1 MSFNNPYEV
10 LGVSETDSIEQIEM
24 AYKGFMKILH
34 PDKAN
39 TPEAKR
45 LGMTQDEK
53 MRYLSL
59 IVESYKT
66 IKETYR
72 DRRYP
77 DTKQT
82 YKVDQDHTIKFNHG
96 LTENDAKNF
105 NSSKF
110 NNIFDTGLQRD
121 MDAGMSDPFKRGY
134 NDFDTG
140 KDFSENNNT
149 KVVAQTYSG
158 TISVEN
164 SKNTKAPKMKDNRLT
179 EYIPDTTSFFDSS
192 SNYQELGLTNISDF
206 SMTIQGKGS
215 IHGTDLM
222 SAYGNNMEP
231 WEHTVKKDAALY
243 AKYNDDEDIT
253 SKSNKIKT
261 DRANIYNLPVDQNM
275 ANDLKKYN
283 ERIAKKEI
291 KRISNMGVRDEYY
304 NSLNQGRLEDGNLPS
319 RS

>member
-10 LGVSETDSIEQIEM
+10 LGVSETDPIEKIED

-34 PDKAN
+34 PDKAH

-53 MRYLSL
+53 MRYLNL
-59 IVESYKT
+59 IAESYKI
-66 IKETYR
+66 IKNTYR

-77 DTKQT
+77 DTVQT
-82 YKVDQDHTIKFNHG
+82 YRVDQDHTIKFNHD

-110 NNIFDTGLQRD
+110 NNIFDTGLKRD
-121 MDAGMSDPFKRGY
+121 IDAGMADPFKKGY

-140 KDFSENNNT
+140 KDFSESNNS

-164 SKNTKAPKMKDNRLT
+164 SKNTKAPKMKDNRLV

-192 SNYQELGLTNISDF
+192 VNYQELGLTNVSDF

-231 WEHTVKKDAALY
+231 WEHTVRKDAALY
-243 AKYNDDEDIT
+243 AKYNDDEDVA

-261 DRANIYNLPVDQNM
+261 DRANIYNLPVDKNIDD
-275 ANDLKKYN
+275 DLNKYSERMKK
-283 ERIAKKEI
+283 REI
-291 KRISNMGVRDEYY
+291 KRLSNMGVRDEYY
-304 NSLNQGRLEDGNLPS
+304 NSLNQGRLDSGNLPS